1 MYNEQR
7 GVKTTEQ
14 KCKVG
19 KTRIIV
25 ESKKYNEDETYSKSI
40 DSTLMALFVGFGESF
55 NEI

>member
-19 KTRIIV
+19 KTRITV
-25 ESKKYNEDETYSKSI
+25 ESTKYNEDETYSKSI